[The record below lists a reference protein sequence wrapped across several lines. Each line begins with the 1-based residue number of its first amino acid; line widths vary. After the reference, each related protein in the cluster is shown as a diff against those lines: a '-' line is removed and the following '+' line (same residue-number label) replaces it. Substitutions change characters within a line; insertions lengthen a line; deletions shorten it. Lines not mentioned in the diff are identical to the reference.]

1 MRPST
6 IAKILT
12 LFSGAVSVV
21 ARSLPAQR
29 SEINIHAAG
38 GHGFS
43 NPLAILEDT
52 GASVD
57 DAVSKATTQAT
68 TAGQQFDFSTAS
80 H

>member
-6 IAKILT
+6 IAKT
-12 LFSGAVSVV
+12 LALLSGAVSVV

-29 SEINIHAAG
+29 SEINIRAVG

-43 NPLAILEDT
+43 SPLEILEDT
-52 GASVD
+52 GISVGD
-57 DAVSKATTQAT
+57 TVSKATSQAAT
-68 TAGQQFDFSTAS
+68 SGQQFDFSTPS

>member
-6 IAKILT
+6 IAKTLT

-29 SEINIHAAG
+29 SEINIRAAG

-43 NPLAILEDT
+43 NLLAILEDT
-52 GASVD
+52 DASVEN
-57 DAVSKATTQAT
+57 AVSKATTQAAT
-68 TAGQQFDFSTAS
+68 TGQ
-80 H
+80 

>member
-6 IAKILT
+6 IAKTLA

-29 SEINIHAAG
+29 SEINIRAAG
-38 GHGFS
+38 GYGFS
-43 NPLAILEDT
+43 NPLATLEDT
-52 GASVD
+52 GASLD
-57 DAVSKATTQAT
+57 NAVSKATT
-68 TAGQQFDFSTAS
+68 GQQPDFSTAS